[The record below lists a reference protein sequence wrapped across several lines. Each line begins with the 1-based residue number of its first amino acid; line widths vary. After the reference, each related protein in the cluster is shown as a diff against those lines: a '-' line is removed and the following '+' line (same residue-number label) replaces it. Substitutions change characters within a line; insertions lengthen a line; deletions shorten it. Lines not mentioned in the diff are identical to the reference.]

1 MPKIGRFLFAA
12 FALFCLS
19 VAGPPP
25 ATADPPPSDP
35 LLAALVDEALRAN
48 PDVLAASE
56 GLSAARQR
64 PAQARSLANPM
75 VSAGYTNDG
84 WKPTLGARDMTTL
97 AIMGSQE
104 LPYPGKRRLRGEIAE
119 IEADEIEQRLERVR
133 LGVAASVKRSYAGLL
148 LARELLVL
156 ARQRQD
162 AWEQIEEIVR
172 ARYVLGQG
180 TQQDVVKAQVE
191 VSRSGLLIIETGADG
206 LVRLAELNGLLARP
220 ADQPL
225 DTAGLRL
232 SMVPASETLAA
243 ALERLN
249 ALSPEVKMTSLTAD
263 RGSLEVDLART
274 AFKPDFT
281 VQAAYMNRGGLDP
294 MWQAAIGVSLPLYR
308 KRLRAQVAEAE
319 FLRSS
324 ARRTT
329 ESVRL
334 VLRSRTQQRLVT
346 LSAAERSLSVF
357 DERIIPQDRLAVDS
371 ALASYRS
378 AQLPFVAVLESAT
391 ALYDDLAAR
400 LTLMASHVALR
411 ATLDEASLA
420 DQPPMTSSFSAGAA
434 LDSMG
439 GGATAVPMPGGR
451 R

>member
-1 MPKIGRFLFAA
+1 MIGRFAVVASLLFSLSVVA
-12 FALFCLS
+12 FA
-19 VAGPPP
+19 G
-25 ATADPPPSDP
+25 ADSPPSDP
-35 LLAALVDEALRAN
+35 QLAALVEEALRVN

-64 PAQARSLANPM
+64 PAQARALSNPM

-84 WKPTLGARDMTTL
+84 WRPTLGSRDMTTL

-119 IEADEIEQRLERVR
+119 SETREIEQRLERVK
-133 LGVAASVKRSYAGLL
+133 LGVAASVRRSHAGLL

-156 ARQRQD
+156 AGQRQD

-172 ARYVLGQG
+172 ARYALGQG

-191 VSRSGLLIIETGADG
+191 VSRSGLLMIERGADEMM
-206 LVRLAELNGLLARP
+206 RMAELNGLLARP

-225 DTAGLRL
+225 DTAGSRL
-232 SMVPASETLAA
+232 SMVPVTETLEAA
-243 ALERLN
+243 IERLS
-249 ALSPEVKMTSLTAD
+249 ALSPEVKMTSLTEG

-274 AFKPDFT
+274 SFKPDFN

-319 FLRSS
+319 FLRAS

-334 VLRSRTQQRLVT
+334 VLRSRTQQRLIA
-346 LSAAERSLSVF
+346 LSAAERSLFVF

-400 LTLMASHVALR
+400 LILMASHVAVR
-411 ATLDEASLA
+411 ATLDEASPA
-420 DQPPMTSSFSAGAA
+420 DQPLMASSFSSGAA

-439 GGATAVPMPGGR
+439 GGRGAAPVPMPGGR
-451 R
+451 Q

>member
-1 MPKIGRFLFAA
+1 MPKIGRFLFAS
-12 FALFCLS
+12 FVLFCLS

-35 LLAALVDEALRAN
+35 QLAALVEEALRVN

-119 IEADEIEQRLERVR
+119 SETREIEQRLERVK
-133 LGVAASVKRSYAGLL
+133 LGVAASVRRSYAGLL

-172 ARYVLGQG
+172 ARYALGQG

-191 VSRSGLLIIETGADG
+191 VSRSGLLMIERGADE
-206 LVRLAELNGLLARP
+206 LIRIAELNGLLARP

-225 DTAGLRL
+225 DTTPSRL
-232 SMVPASETLAA
+232 SMVPVTETLEAA
-243 ALERLN
+243 IERLN
-249 ALSPEVKMTSLTAD
+249 ALSPEVKMTSLTEG
-263 RGSLEVDLART
+263 RGSLGVDLART
-274 AFKPDFT
+274 SFKPDFT

-308 KRLRAQVAEAE
+308 KRLRAEVAEAE
-319 FLRSS
+319 SLRAS
-324 ARRTT
+324 AQRSV

-334 VLRSRTQQRLVT
+334 VLRSRTQQRLAA

-400 LTLMASHVALR
+400 LTLMASHVAVR

-420 DQPPMTSSFSAGAA
+420 DQPPMASSFSPGSTGGSMAGGAA
-434 LDSMG
+434 AASM
-439 GGATAVPMPGGR
+439 PR
-451 R
+451 SRE

>member
-1 MPKIGRFLFAA
+1 MVKTDRSLIILLVLLGLLAGTRAA
-12 FALFCLS
+12 ANTQ
-19 VAGPPP
+19 PPP
-25 ATADPPPSDP
+25 DPQ
-35 LLAALVDEALRAN
+35 LAALVEEALRAN
-48 PDVLAASE
+48 PDVLTAIETLA
-56 GLSAARQR
+56 AARQR
-64 PAQARSLANPM
+64 PTQARALSNPM

-119 IEADEIEQRLERVR
+119 SETREIQQRLERVK
-133 LGVAASVKRSYAGLL
+133 LGVAASVRRSYVGLL

-172 ARYVLGQG
+172 ARYALGQG

-191 VSRSGLLIIETGADG
+191 VSRSGLLMIERGADE
-206 LVRLAELNGLLARP
+206 LMRMAELNGLLARP

-225 DTAGLRL
+225 DTNGSRL
-232 SMVPASETLAA
+232 SMVPVTETLGAA
-243 ALERLN
+243 IERLN
-249 ALSPEVKMTSLTAD
+249 ALSPEVKMTSLTVD
-263 RGSLEVDLART
+263 RGSLGVDLART
-274 AFKPDFT
+274 SFKPDFN
-281 VQAAYMNRGGLDP
+281 VQTAYMNRGGLDP
-294 MWQAAIGVSLPLYR
+294 MWQAAIGVSLPFYR
-308 KRLRAQVAEAE
+308 KRLHAEVAEAE
-319 FLRSS
+319 SLRAS
-324 ARRTT
+324 ARSAA

-334 VLRSRTQQRLVT
+334 VLRSRTQQRLIA

-400 LTLMASHVALR
+400 LTLMASHVAVR
-411 ATLDEASLA
+411 ATLDEASLT
-420 DQPPMTSSFSAGAA
+420 DQPPMASSSSPGAA
-434 LDSMG
+434 LGSTG
-439 GGATAVPMPGGR
+439 GGAASVPMSGGR
-451 R
+451 Q